1 MLASILPAHFLPT
14 LLNSIAHTSPSQFN
28 ALILATI
35 ASAMTIFLWT
45 TTTRLTAL
53 YILSSLYGLSSVI
66 VLTLLPTTI
75 AGISEQSDGKSC
87 RGAKSGKVVVTMGMS
102 LLTGLPVAGTLVDRG
117 GSEARRFLWGQV
129 FAGVILLVGVG
140 CFVLAGWLRGEER

>member
-1 MLASILPAHFLPT
+1 M
-14 LLNSIAHTSPSQFN
+14 
-28 ALILATI
+28 
-35 ASAMTIFLWT
+35 
-45 TTTRLTAL
+45 
-53 YILSSLYGLSSVI
+53 
-66 VLTLLPTTI
+66 
-75 AGISEQSDGKSC
+75 
-87 RGAKSGKVVVTMGMS
+87 VVTMGMS